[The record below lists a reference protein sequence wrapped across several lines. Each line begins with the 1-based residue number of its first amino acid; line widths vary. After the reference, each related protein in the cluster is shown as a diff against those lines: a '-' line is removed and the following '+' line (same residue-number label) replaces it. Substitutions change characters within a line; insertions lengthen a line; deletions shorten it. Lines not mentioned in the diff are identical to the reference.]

1 MSHMEVCKCITVS
14 LVTNDAKIF
23 LDIADTELPGALP
36 PAPVTDEV
44 KPPLQQNPA
53 ERAEA
58 RYGHLLPHGTAV
70 SSEWDEDWIALVIK
84 AEKVKGYAICGAK
97 RRARDLV
104 GGDELNDPFIKVCKR
119 RAGEGTDHSGEGRC
133 TTHGGS
139 ALVRTG
145 QHSLI
150 SNHRISSRVQ
160 QFFEAEELIDMRH
173 AISVTYAAVDAMLD
187 EDDEISRDVAQEI
200 GTMMTRIANMV
211 KQHNDIQEKKRIS
224 IEVPEFM
231 AWAEFFYD
239 LAVRHIQ
246 EAGGDVAG
254 FLNDAQAFYDRTVTI
269 VVGPEA
275 RRNRLGKGSEIGNV
289 EDEGVLRP
297 SVEVTRSS

>member
-1 MSHMEVCKCITVS
+1 
-14 LVTNDAKIF
+14 
-23 LDIADTELPGALP
+23 
-36 PAPVTDEV
+36 
-44 KPPLQQNPA
+44 
-53 ERAEA
+53 
-58 RYGHLLPHGTAV
+58 
-70 SSEWDEDWIALVIK
+70 
-84 AEKVKGYAICGAK
+84 
-97 RRARDLV
+97 
-104 GGDELNDPFIKVCKR
+104 
-119 RAGEGTDHSGEGRC
+119 
-133 TTHGGS
+133 
-139 ALVRTG
+139 
-145 QHSLI
+145 
-150 SNHRISSRVQ
+150 
-160 QFFEAEELIDMRH
+160 MRH